1 MCCICLYVLCVLRL
15 KKSPQTLAELS
26 ESQTLLE
33 TLQSNLAKTE
43 AQIPVIHEQFAIL
56 DKYEVPVEQDVGA
69 SFIPKQTE
77 KAYVFVYVLYTR
89 VMSNMPNKMSFILF

>member
-15 KKSPQTLAELS
+15 KKSPQTLTELS
-26 ESQTLLE
+26 ESQKLLE

-56 DKYEVPVEQDVGA
+56 GKYEVPVEQDVGA
-69 SFIPKQTE
+69 LFIPKQTE
-77 KAYVFVYVLYTR
+77 KAHVFVYVLYTITLDFHI
-89 VMSNMPNKMSFILF
+89 VFVSL